1 MSEAGIWEAYAVR
14 YASLASRTRRG
25 SFLGL
30 DAHDDLP
37 NPVDYYVWVVRDA
50 TRCFVI
56 DTGMDEA
63 EATRRGRVLTRLPR
77 DGLAMLGIDA
87 AEVLDVIVSHLH
99 FDHAGSCGHFP
110 KARFHLQETEMA
122 YATGRCMSYP
132 FLRDPYTVDHVVQ
145 MVREVFAGR
154 VAFADGDRELAP
166 GLSVHLIGGHAKGI
180 QATRVRTARGW
191 VVLASD
197 ATHYYENFET
207 YRPFIITHDVEA
219 TLRGYDRLRDLATSI
234 DHIIPGHDP
243 KVMQRYPAPEPRLE
257 GVVARLDVEPILS

>member
-1 MSEAGIWEAYAVR
+1 
-14 YASLASRTRRG
+14 
-25 SFLGL
+25 
-30 DAHDDLP
+30 
-37 NPVDYYVWVVRDA
+37 
-50 TRCFVI
+50 
-56 DTGMDEA
+56 
-63 EATRRGRVLTRLPR
+63 
-77 DGLAMLGIDA
+77 MLGIDA
-87 AEVLDVIVSHLH
+87 AEVLDVIVWRLH
-99 FDHAGSCGHFP
+99 SDHAGGCGRFP

-122 YATGRCMSYP
+122 YATGRCMSDP

-145 MVREVFAGR
+145 MVREVFAGP

-219 TLRGYDRLRDLATSI
+219 TVRGYDRLRDLATSI
-234 DHIIPGHDP
+234 DHIVPGHDT

-257 GVVARLDVEPILS
+257 GVVARLDVEPSCPEPAFTCHGPRFALCRLAPLPLNADRRRYRPAVPPGSDPPADADLGLGDDDRRARAPLNDTAIGRHAFGPRSPAK